1 MKDFKKVYSN
11 GFNIEK
17 LERNLSSFAFISLRT
32 ALKAYFSTYRSIK
45 DNFIRFNSLES
56 QDESELM
63 YSTEYVSQYAEAIV
77 HFQHFVELVCKEILR
92 SEHELL
98 VLNINNEHELLYEL
112 LKGDVSS
119 TDFEGINTISFT
131 TTLNRLCKLIK
142 EEKIDSK
149 YKFLTEKKN
158 KDTLSQL
165 NRLRNSIWHQG
176 TFILHYK
183 ELDVFIGKYLLPIII
198 QITNLP
204 DYEKNMGKWKYKSLC
219 TEIDPIIEIAKECS
233 KGNFDFGKVA
243 FLKELGRSAYENPLS
258 SHRSFAKRIT
268 KRAKK
273 IAESEVE
280 DLYPWDQ
287 FAKDHCIN
295 NCPVCGVSSLV
306 TYEDTWEDIDE
317 DGNYESST
325 YSWYI
330 KCYSCSL
337 ELDCG
342 GLKNPKEYDYNL
354 PDYWYSYDY

>member
-1 MKDFKKVYSN
+1 
-11 GFNIEK
+11 
-17 LERNLSSFAFISLRT
+17 
-32 ALKAYFSTYRSIK
+32 
-45 DNFIRFNSLES
+45 
-56 QDESELM
+56 
-63 YSTEYVSQYAEAIV
+63 
-77 HFQHFVELVCKEILR
+77 
-92 SEHELL
+92 
-98 VLNINNEHELLYEL
+98 
-112 LKGDVSS
+112 
-119 TDFEGINTISFT
+119 
-131 TTLNRLCKLIK
+131 
-142 EEKIDSK
+142 
-149 YKFLTEKKN
+149 
-158 KDTLSQL
+158 
-165 NRLRNSIWHQG
+165 
-176 TFILHYK
+176 
-183 ELDVFIGKYLLPIII
+183 FIGKYLLPIII

-233 KGNFDFGKVA
+233 KGNFDFGKAA

-337 ELDCG
+337 ELDYG